1 MSDRFNSCVST
12 GDSFGRFAYYLKRP
26 SCAGQP
32 NAFALQSQQ
41 HTTPKAAPE
50 SLSAASHSRLL
61 LPMNLSNCPLEIFSF
76 VNEFAAQSTV
86 SLTLLHV
93 VDPASCK
100 PGLVENRLLAAKGH
114 LERLASK
121 FVRPGI
127 SADSCVCAGKPA
139 EEILTHAGQSK
150 ADLII
155 LSSYKDCSPRRKPQS
170 DIVEQVLGSA
180 PCDVSLLSVRTHF
193 DCEEQWAAVEDVVAA
208 LNYVGL
214 LKPSNRWTLVAS

>member
-1 MSDRFNSCVST
+1 
-12 GDSFGRFAYYLKRP
+12 
-26 SCAGQP
+26 
-32 NAFALQSQQ
+32 
-41 HTTPKAAPE
+41 
-50 SLSAASHSRLL
+50 
-61 LPMNLSNCPLEIFSF
+61 MNLRKCPLEVFSF
-76 VNEFAAQSTV
+76 VNEFVGQPAL
-86 SLTLLHV
+86 SLTLFHV

-100 PGLVENRLLAAKGH
+100 PGLVENRLLSAKGH

-139 EEILTHAGQSK
+139 EEILTLAGQSK

-170 DIVEQVLGSA
+170 DTVEQVLGSA
-180 PCDVSLLSVRTHF
+180 PCDVSLLHARTHF
-193 DCEEQWAAVEDVVAA
+193 DCEEQWAAIEDVVAA